1 MIAPRLAS
9 YIAAPVGGGAWSLLK
24 RHAAALAATCAVGI
38 SCMAAPI
45 HAATVTR
52 IEIGSPDTTA
62 FLLGGQ
68 LAGGELLALQLEI
81 AKLSPNR
88 RAAVILHPPPCLPP

>member
-9 YIAAPVGGGAWSLLK
+9 YIAAPVGGRAWSLLK
-24 RHAAALAATCAVGI
+24 RRVAALAATCAVGI

-45 HAATVTR
+45 QAATVAR
-52 IEIGSPDTTA
+52 IEIGSADTTA

-68 LAGGELLALQLEI
+68 LAGGELLAL
-81 AKLSPNR
+81 LSSLTRPVASSAR
-88 RAAVILHPPPCLPP
+88 V